1 MSPVS
6 EMHISDVR
14 KMEEEI
20 LHRPVDDEYR
30 FYKAVQEGDVEE
42 VIKNH
47 NEGGFKDQSGKG
59 VLSRNPLT
67 NIKYHFVVT
76 ASLITR
82 TCISG
87 GMTNE
92 EAYRLSDYYILR
104 ADNAKSIDE
113 VVEIHFKMVMDFAK
127 RMNRLRSKN
136 AVSKSV
142 HDSIEY
148 IYKNIHTRITV
159 EDVALAVNLSP
170 SYLSRLFKKE
180 IGLSLSDYIRMRK
193 IDQAKNLLRFSD
205 YTYVEISNYLA
216 FVSQS
221 HFIMVFKQYEGVTPK
236 EYRERNYS
244 ATW

>member
-1 MSPVS
+1 MNQFQDL
-6 EMHISDVR
+6 HISDIR
-14 KMEEEI
+14 RLESEI

-30 FYKAVQEGDVEE
+30 FYKAVQEGDIAE

-47 NEGGFKDQSGKG
+47 DEGGFKDQSGKG
-59 VLSRNPLT
+59 ILSRNPLT

-92 EAYRLSDYYILR
+92 EAYRLSDHYILR
-104 ADNAKSIDE
+104 ADNAQTIDE
-113 VVEIHFKMVMDFAK
+113 VVDIHYRMVLDFAR
-127 RMNRLRSKN
+127 RMGKLRSSN

-142 HDSIEY
+142 HNCIEY
-148 IYKNIHTRITV
+148 IYQNIHARITI
-159 EDVALAVNLSP
+159 EDVAKAVGLSP
-170 SYLSRLFKKE
+170 SYLSKLFKKE
-180 IGLSLSDYIRMRK
+180 IGISLSEYIRIQK
-193 IDQAKNLLRFSD
+193 IDKAKNLLRFSD
-205 YTYVEISNYLA
+205 YTYIEISNYLA

-221 HFIMVFKQYEGVTPK
+221 HFIMVFKQYEGVTPR